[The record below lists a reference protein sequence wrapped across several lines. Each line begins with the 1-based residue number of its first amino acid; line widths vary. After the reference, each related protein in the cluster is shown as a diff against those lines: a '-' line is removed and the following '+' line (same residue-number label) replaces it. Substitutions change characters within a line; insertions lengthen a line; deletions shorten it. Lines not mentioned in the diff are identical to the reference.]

1 MFLYDE
7 ESHLCYFNPN
17 TWEKSEQYFLVGAVI
32 GLAMYNSTILDIPFP
47 PFAFRKLLTTSSVI
61 SSAPSA
67 SNSSAGLSRRY
78 NVALTLDD
86 LADYRPKLA
95 RGLRNLLEFEG
106 DVETTYC
113 WDFVVET
120 DRYGE
125 RVRHQLCPD
134 GDTRPLTNKNR
145 HEFVDL
151 YVRYLLDT
159 SVDRQFAPFQRGFY
173 TVCSRKAMSL
183 FRPEEIEL
191 LVRGSDEALDVLALK
206 AVAIYENWPEEEV
219 ANESNNINKAATNTE
234 RLDRASG
241 SPRQYSQQKQ
251 RQHYSPQTDK
261 PNKPLPKAVSWFWEL
276 FETANAQDQRKILSF
291 ITGSDRIPAQGPAS
305 LVIKIVCAGED
316 CERFPVART
325 CFNMIMLYR
334 YRSRQKLVEKLWRA
348 VIESEGFGLR

>member
-7 ESHLCYFNPN
+7 DSHLCYFNPN

-47 PFAFRKLLTTSSVI
+47 PFAFRKLLASASAI
-61 SSAPSA
+61 SSIPSA
-67 SNSSAGLSRRY
+67 STSSTGLTRHH
-78 NVALTLDD
+78 NVTLSLDD

-95 RGLRNLLEFEG
+95 KGLRDLLEFEG
-106 DVETTYC
+106 DVEKTYC
-113 WDFVVET
+113 WDFVIET

-125 RVRHQLCPD
+125 KVRHQLCTD

-173 TVCSRKAMSL
+173 TVCSGKAMSL

-206 AVAIYENWPEEEV
+206 AVAIYENWPTEEEEAV
-219 ANESNNINKAATNTE
+219 DEKNNLNRIAINDEHLNRTSN
-234 RLDRASG
+234 
-241 SPRQYSQQKQ
+241 SPHHYSQQ
-251 RQHYSPQTDK
+251 RQGNQYTPQMDK
-261 PNKPLPKAVSWFWEL
+261 PMPEVVSWFWEL

-334 YRSRQKLVEKLWRA
+334 YRSRRKLVEKLWRA